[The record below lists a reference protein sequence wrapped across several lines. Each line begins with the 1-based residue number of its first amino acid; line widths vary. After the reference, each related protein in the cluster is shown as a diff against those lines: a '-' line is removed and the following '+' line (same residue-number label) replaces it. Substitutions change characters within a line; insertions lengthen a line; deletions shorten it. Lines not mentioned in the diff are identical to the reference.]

1 MYSCVLS
8 SLLRPR
14 AWSISVLAVGAALM
28 GASLSPQSALAQ
40 PASTNLGALTTAAP
54 FNVPGINISGG
65 SVSWYKFT
73 ISAVS
78 PTMFLDIDSEGTS
91 FTPGND
97 SEIALYDGAG
107 NLLAFDDDSGSG
119 GLSALSF
126 GAATPA
132 RSGFGGGVPFQGQN
146 GALVAGTYYLVISA
160 FPTTFG
166 LTGWSVSSNAIING
180 TGNLAVRLGPPGSMP
195 IADAGPNQAVLSGA
209 TVTLDGSLSS
219 GGPGCPTQ
227 ITWTQIAGPTVILN
241 VADQFH
247 PTFQAPPVPQGGAT
261 LTFQATV
268 NTCPSGAIAAV
279 VNITVTNTNNPPQA
293 EAGPDQ
299 VVNEGTAVTL
309 NGSASFDPDSDPLAY
324 AWTQTSGPAV
334 TLDLTDPQH
343 PTFTAP
349 LVGQGGATLTFA
361 LGVSDGLASS
371 SDTVSIFVQNVNHA
385 PVANAGPGGT
395 FNEGSTITLNGSAS
409 SDPDGD
415 ALTYSWV
422 RLSGPAVT
430 LSSTTSPSP
439 TFTAPQVNQIGAV
452 IVFRLTVSDGALSST
467 SDVTIHI
474 HNYVT
479 PPNCSSARPSDK
491 KLWPPN
497 HRLEPIF
504 IRGFRGDDDDDC
516 HNPTTITILGVTQD
530 EPIRG
535 LGDGDTGPDAVII
548 GPVVLLRAERAGNGN
563 GRVYTINFRA
573 TNAGGSCNGSVKVT
587 VPKSEGRNGAAID
600 DGQLYNSVGP

>member
-166 LTGWSVSSNAIING
+166 PTGWSVSSNSIING

-195 IADAGPNQAVLSGA
+195 IADAGPNQAILSGA

-227 ITWTQIAGPTVILN
+227 ITWTQIAGPAVILN

-452 IVFRLTVSDGALSST
+452 IVFQLTVSDGTLSST
-467 SDVTIHI
+467 SDVSIHI

-516 HNPTTITILGVTQD
+516 HNPTTITILSVTQD